1 MLEFENATY
10 LGNTIFHGCIFS
22 QISPFLAI
30 FAKLNTREPLLYVP
44 FAKFNSRK
52 KFLQLKFAKIN
63 TRGKS

>member
-10 LGNTIFHGCIFS
+10 LGNTIFHGC
-22 QISPFLAI
+22 ISPFLAI

>member
-30 FAKLNTREPLLYVP
+30 FAKLNTCKPLLYVP
-44 FAKFNSRK
+44 FAK
-52 KFLQLKFAKIN
+52 KFFTIEIREN
-63 TRGKS
+63 